1 MGYIDVHSHVLPG
14 LDDGSRSMEQSLE
27 MLRIA
32 HSEGIEIIIATPHNM
47 PGKGQPSREKVLERI
62 ENLQKEAHRAGI
74 SVKILMGTEYFYR
87 EEVPELLED
96 GKGIGMNGSEYV
108 LVEFDPMVESRYFCN
123 ALQNIMGA
131 GYRPIVAHVERYAK
145 VMDNPAVL
153 KDLKR
158 MGVLLQVNAAS
169 VIGDNGRGV
178 KKDVKKLLKEHLVD
192 FVGTDA
198 HSDGRGAPRMEKCA
212 TYLAKKYGGDYAW
225 QLLCSNAG
233 EYFGI

>member
-32 HSEGIEIIIATPHNM
+32 HDEGIEIMIATPHNM
-47 PGKGQPSREKVLERI
+47 PGKGQPPREKVLEWI
-62 ENLQKEAHRAGI
+62 QNLQEEADREGI
-74 SVKILMGTEYFYR
+74 PVQLVMGTEYFYR
-87 EEVPELLED
+87 EAVPELLED

-108 LVEFDPMVESRYFCN
+108 LVEFDPMVESRYFSN
-123 ALQNIMGA
+123 ALQDIMGA
-131 GYRPIVAHVERYAK
+131 GYTPIVAHVERYAK
-145 VMDNPAVL
+145 VMDNPTIL

-169 VIGDNGRGV
+169 VIGDNGRV
-178 KKDVKKLLKEHLVD
+178 TKKDVKKLLKERLVD

-198 HSDGRGAPRMEKCA
+198 HSDGRRAPRMEKCA
-212 TYLAKKYGGDYAW
+212 AYLTKKYGGDYAW
-225 QLLCSNAG
+225 ELLCNNAK